1 MENNKLRELSKA
13 FFENNEKPTEYEL
26 YKFLVDN
33 EWKIYADYQKQTFVS
48 EINYFLTRNDYDAD
62 KVPNDIIES
71 MLERVEDH
79 LNSTDEF
86 EHIFEYVID
95 DYKEDLEEYKI
106 IEVEDDDRS
115 EMPHDYTNHFDSG
128 EENK

>member
-1 MENNKLRELSKA
+1 MENIKLRQLAIEFCDKHTYANEDDIYNFLA
-13 FFENNEKPTEYEL
+13 ENQ
-26 YKFLVDN
+26 
-33 EWKIYADYQKQTFVS
+33 WKIYADYQNQTFRN

-79 LNSTDEF
+79 LESTDEF

-95 DYKEDLEEYKI
+95 DYKEDLEEYKL
-106 IEVEDDDRS
+106 EGD
-115 EMPHDYTNHFDSG
+115 NG
-128 EENK
+128 EEI